1 MGEEDLVS
9 VTWTK
14 IRQRAFYCVCQQAD
28 DKLLHVQKCAMEG
41 TVCYRGNIFVRNEM
55 SVWKQSRCDETY
67 QNYVVFRN
75 NM

>member
-14 IRQRAFYCVCQQAD
+14 IRQRAVYCVCQQTD

-41 TVCYRGNIFVRNEM
+41 TACYLGNIFVRNEM
-55 SVWKQSRCDETY
+55 SVWKQSRCNETY
-67 QNYVVFRN
+67 QNCVVLP
-75 NM
+75 